1 MPASHSARS
10 WTKAWGVPNYPGK
23 SHDLKNCKASPL
35 KIKNINIL
43 DNDECVYSV
52 LVVCSVLKKVLKY
65 FYNSDVT
72 LACEDV
78 SSTTHKLILCTE
90 VHFVF

>member
-1 MPASHSARS
+1 MCLLI
-10 WTKAWGVPNYPGK
+10 VNM
-23 SHDLKNCKASPL
+23 
-35 KIKNINIL
+35 
-43 DNDECVYSV
+43 

-78 SSTTHKLILCTE
+78 SSTTHKLILSIVSQVLPHTLQPLSITSFWKKAFLTKSIKLESIEFFHNHHTNCYGRDS
-90 VHFVF
+90 

>member
-1 MPASHSARS
+1 MCLLN
-10 WTKAWGVPNYPGK
+10 VNM
-23 SHDLKNCKASPL
+23 
-35 KIKNINIL
+35 
-43 DNDECVYSV
+43 

-78 SSTTHKLILCTE
+78 SSTTHKNVKTSLQILPHTLQPLSITSLSITFLCALSFLFD
-90 VHFVF
+90 VKKIPQSSHKLL